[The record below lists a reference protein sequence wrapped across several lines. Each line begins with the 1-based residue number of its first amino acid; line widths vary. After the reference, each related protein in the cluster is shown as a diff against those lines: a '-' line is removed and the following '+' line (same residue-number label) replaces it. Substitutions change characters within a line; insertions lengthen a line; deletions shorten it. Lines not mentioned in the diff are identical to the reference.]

1 MIILQNLSG
10 VEIEDVKMPLK
21 HTEDFKNTI

>member
-10 VEIEDVKMPLK
+10 VEIEDVKMPPK
-21 HTEDFKNTI
+21 HTEDLKSTI